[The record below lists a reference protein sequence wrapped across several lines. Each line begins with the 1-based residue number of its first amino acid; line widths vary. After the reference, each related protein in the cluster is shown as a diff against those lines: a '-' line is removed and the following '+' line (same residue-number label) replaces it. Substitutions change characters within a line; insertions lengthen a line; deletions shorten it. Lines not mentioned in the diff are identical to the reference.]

1 MDTLISIGF
10 ALLILAIV
18 LIIFIRIS
26 RKVRRGGS
34 GATIAT
40 LGSLYDLHNKD
51 SRRAIE
57 TIVEINAGKKME
69 EQKSSGG
76 EAPSTDMPD
85 DLSYINPGKDEGG
98 DR

>member
-1 MDTLISIGF
+1 MNPWISLGF

-18 LIIFIRIS
+18 LIIFVRIS

-40 LGSLYDLHNKD
+40 LGALYDLHAKD

-57 TIVEINAGKKME
+57 TIVEINAEKKLE
-69 EQKSSGG
+69 EQKSSDSL
-76 EAPSTDMPD
+76 E
-85 DLSYINPGKDEGG
+85 
-98 DR
+98 